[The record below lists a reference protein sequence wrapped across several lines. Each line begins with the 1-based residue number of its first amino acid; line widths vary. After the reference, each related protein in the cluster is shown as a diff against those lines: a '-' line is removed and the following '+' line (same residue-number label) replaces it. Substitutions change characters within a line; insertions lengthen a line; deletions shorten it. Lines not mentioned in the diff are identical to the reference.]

1 MVDNLLQLG
10 KVLLKDKYKYPQG
23 RGLALPGSFL
33 KDVTRCSKIGSRR
46 FWRCKRSSRK
56 WGIHF
61 DVARKEEK
69 IAELE
74 YKMGEPTFWD
84 DAEEAQKV
92 NQELAAIKGSVDKYK
107 EIVSKTDDA
116 QALLEMALEE
126 NDTSLEPEVQAEFE
140 AIKTA
145 VRELEL
151 EVLLSGPYDANNAI
165 LTLHAGAG
173 GTEAQDWTQML
184 LRMYGRWAERHG
196 FSVVTADLLP
206 GDEAGVKS
214 ATLFINGHNAYGYLK
229 SEKGVHRLVRISPF
243 DSNARRHT
251 SFSACDIMPEID
263 DAVEVAIN
271 MADVRVDT
279 YRASGAGG
287 QHINKTSSAVRMTH
301 MPTGIVVQC
310 QNERSQLQN
319 REQCLK
325 MLRAKLFELEQEKKE
340 AEIQKLEG
348 DQQKIEWGSQIRSY
362 VFQPYTLVKDM
373 RTGMETGN
381 VQAVMDGDLDPFIEA
396 FLAAKANH
404 EI

>member
-1 MVDNLLQLG
+1 MLEDIKPRLGELKEKLDQLEASLE
-10 KVLLKDKYKYPQG
+10 VP
-23 RGLALPGSFL
+23 A
-33 KDVTRCSKIGSRR
+33 
-46 FWRCKRSSRK
+46 
-56 WGIHF
+56 
-61 DVARKEEK
+61 KEEK

-84 DAEEAQKV
+84 DAEEAQKI
-92 NQELAAIKGSVDKYK
+92 NQELNDVKISVDKFK
-107 EIVSKTDDA
+107 ALKSKYEDA
-116 QALLEMALEE
+116 EALWEMAMEDGDE
-126 NDTSLEPEVQAEFE
+126 SLEAELKE
-140 AIKTA
+140 SLDA
-145 VRELEL
+145 VAEGLENLQL

-196 FSVVTADLLP
+196 FTVETADLLP

-214 ATLFINGHNAYGYLK
+214 ATLFIKGHNAYGFLK
-229 SEKGVHRLVRISPF
+229 SEKGIHRLVRISPF
-243 DSNARRHT
+243 DANARRHT
-251 SFSACDIMPEID
+251 SFAACDIMPEID
-263 DAVEVAIN
+263 DAVEVDIN

-301 MPTGIVVQC
+301 EPTGIVVQC

-340 AEIQKLEG
+340 KELAKLEG

-362 VFQPYTLVKDM
+362 VFQPYTMVKDH
-373 RTGMETGN
+373 RTNEETGN
-381 VQAVMDGDLDPFIEA
+381 VQAVMDGDLDPFIRA
-396 FLAAKANH
+396 YLSAKANH